1 MCVCVCVCVSL
12 FPVSFFPSRSQS
24 SYSACIILLPFLFL
38 HYYLGFV
45 SSCMRAVASLVSN
58 SLQLMDYVARQAPLS
73 MGFSRQEYC
82 SGLSCPPPGD
92 LPNPGIK
99 SVSLTSLPG
108 RFFTTRVTWEAPLF
122 PQMTYLKVEQCSKSM
137 FMLAIFYVS
146 SVCNLFFFF

>member
-1 MCVCVCVCVSL
+1 VCVCVCVCVSL

-73 MGFSRQEYC
+73 MGFCRQEYQ
-82 SGLSCPPPGD
+82 SG
-92 LPNPGIK
+92 
-99 SVSLTSLPG
+99 V
-108 RFFTTRVTWEAPLF
+108 PLLMF
-122 PQMTYLKVEQCSKSM
+122 SHSMTFVISM
-137 FMLAIFYVS
+137 G
-146 SVCNLFFFF
+146 N